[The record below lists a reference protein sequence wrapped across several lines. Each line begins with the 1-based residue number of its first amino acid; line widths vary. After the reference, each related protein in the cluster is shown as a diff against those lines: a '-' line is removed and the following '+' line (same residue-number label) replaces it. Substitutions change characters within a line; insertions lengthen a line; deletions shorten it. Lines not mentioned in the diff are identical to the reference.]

1 MKINNYIKA
10 GILATMVQ
18 GLASCSSDFLEEN
31 YTTGYSTDYFQTAE
45 GLQALTKS
53 LYGSIR
59 WIGGYESQGY
69 NAMMGGT
76 DEFAIGT
83 DMANEMWQTYDIR
96 MAPQWVTVNGNTGT
110 NSTIWDTS

>member
-96 MAPQWVTVNGNTGT
+96 MAP
-110 NSTIWDTS
+110 